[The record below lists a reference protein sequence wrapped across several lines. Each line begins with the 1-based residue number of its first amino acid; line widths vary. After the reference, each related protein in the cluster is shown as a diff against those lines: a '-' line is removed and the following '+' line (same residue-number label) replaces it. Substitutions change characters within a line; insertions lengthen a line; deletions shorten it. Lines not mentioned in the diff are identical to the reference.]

1 MLNNPIIQRYR
12 YSLLR
17 PSHFLVYV
25 AIYISV
31 VVLLLFFNYTL
42 YKYQET
48 FRTPEDLCKGIY
60 YQFLA
65 FQIIV
70 LWFWGAFNSA
80 SAIKEEITGKTY
92 DFFRMLPLAARQKTI
107 GILLGKN
114 LVVLLLGAI
123 SCLFLVFFGSFGGI
137 SFNLQ
142 VQILLVLLSI
152 TILVNSIAL
161 LSSINLTQKAKKTN
175 VFVFILFAFFFAPFF
190 LMRALGSLSETE
202 KLEKVI
208 ARFFEIKL
216 PVLILVSLIA
226 LYFSCW
232 AIKGTLRRFTRED
245 EPLFTRKGAF
255 LFMLGF
261 EVVLLGLFYHYIRK
275 EEIEVS
281 YSYWTISLLA
291 VFAVPLGAL
300 RNFDKYL
307 EYSGLIREKSASKLN
322 ITRRILLHSNISLVL
337 GLFIIWSAGSLVTIL
352 ISRMELFTGLYR
364 IWVLFSF
371 YIFFM
376 LLLELNILYKPL
388 SPKIVHL
395 LFFIAGVYVIFPLIL
410 SAILESEIIYLYSP
424 LGFFWEIMY
433 ESQRSTPSLI
443 STPLVL
449 TGVWVVNAL
458 LCAIP
463 ILLIKKRYSDILIL
477 RQKM

>member
-1 MLNNPIIQRYR
+1 MLNNPLIQRYR

-17 PSHFLVYV
+17 PSHLLVYV
-25 AIYISV
+25 TIYISV
-31 VVLLLFFNYTL
+31 VVLLLFINYTI
-42 YKYQET
+42 YKYQDT
-48 FRTPEDLCKGIY
+48 FCTPEDLCKGIY

-80 SAIKEEITGKTY
+80 SAVKEEITGKTY
-92 DFFRMLPLAARQKTI
+92 DFFRMLPLAAHQKTI

-142 VQILLVLLSI
+142 IQIFLVLLSI
-152 TILVNSIAL
+152 TILVNSVAL
-161 LSSINLTQKAKKTN
+161 LSSITPTQKAKKTN
-175 VFVFILFAFFFAPFF
+175 VFVFIIFAFFLAPF
-190 LMRALGSLSETE
+190 LVGALGNLSETE

-208 ARFFEIKL
+208 AWFFEIEL

-232 AIKGTLRRFTRED
+232 AIKGMLRKFTRED

-261 EVVLLGLFYHYIRK
+261 ECVLLGLFYHHMGK
-275 EEIEVS
+275 GEIEVS
-281 YSYWTISLLA
+281 YLYWIISLLA
-291 VFAVPLGAL
+291 VLAVPLGAL

-322 ITRRILLHSNISLVL
+322 IISRILLYSNTSLVL
-337 GLFIIWSAGSLVTIL
+337 GLFVIWSAGSLVTIL

-371 YIFFM
+371 YIFSM

-395 LFFIAGVYVIFPLIL
+395 LCFIAGVYATFPLIL

-424 LGFFWEIMY
+424 LGFFWKIID
-433 ESQRSTPSLI
+433 ESQRSTSSLI
-443 STPLVL
+443 LTPSIL

-458 LCAIP
+458 LCVIP